1 MIKIITYRPGLV
13 ETLDKLDHGRS
24 VFRGVEV
31 LPLVEHNVNNK
42 SISGYF
48 LIEQFGFIDCTFFW
62 IFKFFLLHKFKYYM
76 NSLKKN
82 ILTF

>member
-1 MIKIITYRPGLV
+1 MMKMITYRPGLV

-31 LPLVEHNVNNK
+31 LPLVEGYVNNK

-48 LIEQFGFIDCTFFW
+48 LLE
-62 IFKFFLLHKFKYYM
+62 
-76 NSLKKN
+76 
-82 ILTF
+82 